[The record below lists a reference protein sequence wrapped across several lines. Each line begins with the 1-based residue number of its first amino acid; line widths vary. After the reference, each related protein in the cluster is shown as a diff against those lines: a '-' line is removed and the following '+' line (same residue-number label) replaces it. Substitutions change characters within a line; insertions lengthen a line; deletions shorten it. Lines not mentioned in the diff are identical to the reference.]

1 MYKQIIHTTLLL
13 LVIVLDSLFTIL
25 IGIERSPIYLWLMEI
40 TELSLVD
47 LMNYRILVLLPF
59 ALFVGVMGKAGITVV
74 LYIMLYVLLTLVH
87 YFNYYVYGSLLQ
99 WLFY

>member
-1 MYKQIIHTTLLL
+1 MYQQIIHTTLLL
-13 LVIVLDSLFTIL
+13 LVIVLDSLFTIY
-25 IGIERSPIYLWLMEI
+25 IGVESNPIYLWLMEI
-40 TELSLVD
+40 TGRSLEELMAHRIIVLMPLV
-47 LMNYRILVLLPF
+47 
-59 ALFVGVMGKAGITVV
+59 AFVGIMGKAGITVV